1 MIIRFYK
8 NKQNS
13 TKWVKMPYVLGS
25 RLQSTKRGDAVFGVA
40 KKTYFDIP
48 ITTGQHLGIVEPNME
63 GS

>member
-1 MIIRFYK
+1 
-8 NKQNS
+8 
-13 TKWVKMPYVLGS
+13 MPYVLGS